1 MSTNTSN
8 SRLLTLVLVLLGI
21 LVLVPLLFMGLG
33 MVGYGMMAGWGGT
46 TWGGHMWGGGTGM
59 TGGMFLLAV
68 LLRLA
73 LLAGLV
79 GGGYLLYRTLTAD
92 SEGGDTALEELRL
105 AYARGDLSDE
115 EFERRKETLER
126 ED

>member
-1 MSTNTSN
+1 MSTNTSTN
-8 SRLLTLVLVLLGI
+8 QLLTFALVLLGI
-21 LVLVPLLFMGLG
+21 LVLLPLLFMGLG
-33 MVGYGMMAGWGGT
+33 MAGYGMMAGWGG
-46 TWGGHMWGGGTGM
+46 HMADGGTGM
-59 TGGMFLLAV
+59 TGWAFLLAV

-79 GGGYLLYRTLTAD
+79 GGGYLLYRALTGD
-92 SEGGDTALEELRL
+92 SQDSALEELRL

-115 EFERRKETLER
+115 EFERRKERLER

>member
-1 MSTNTSN
+1 MSTNTSTN
-8 SRLLTLVLVLLGI
+8 QLLTFALVLLGI
-21 LVLVPLLFMGLG
+21 LVLLPLLFMGLG
-33 MVGYGMMAGWGGT
+33 MVGYGMMAGWGGP
-46 TWGGHMWGGGTGM
+46 MMDGGTGM
-59 TGGMFLLAV
+59 TSWAFLLAV

-73 LLAGLV
+73 LLAALV

-92 SEGGDTALEELRL
+92 SEEGDAALEELRM